1 MSKDYYRTL
10 GVSKDASK
18 DEIKK
23 AYKRL
28 AKKYHPD
35 LNKEE
40 GAAEKFKEISEAA
53 AVLSDDQKRAN
64 YDRFGAEGMKFN
76 NNMGGA
82 DFSDFM
88 RGFGGDFDSI
98 FDHLGDIFGG
108 GDMFGQRRSGSQGG
122 ANLRFDLEIT
132 LEEAAFGTTK
142 TIIVPKLDTC
152 TKCHG
157 SGAESSADIETCATC
172 HGTGMLRQTRQ
183 TPFGVF
189 ATTTTCGTCQGSGK
203 IIKNPCSV
211 CDGEGRVRTNK
222 KIEIKIP
229 EGIEEGMRLRV
240 SGEGE
245 AGEQGAPS
253 GDLYVLI
260 HIKKHEH
267 FERHGSDIVLEAPL
281 RFVQAA
287 LGDEIDVPTLH
298 GKVKMKIP
306 PGTQT
311 GTIFR
316 LKGKGIPI
324 LNGYGKG
331 DQHVV
336 VKVMVPE
343 KLTKRQRELLEEFD
357 GEVKKKKKGFF
368 DF

>member
-189 ATTTTCGTCQGSGK
+189 ATTTTCGTCQGSERSSKTLAQFATEKVGY
-203 IIKNPCSV
+203 
-211 CDGEGRVRTNK
+211 VR
-222 KIEIKIP
+222 
-229 EGIEEGMRLRV
+229 
-240 SGEGE
+240 
-245 AGEQGAPS
+245 
-253 GDLYVLI
+253 
-260 HIKKHEH
+260 IKK
-267 FERHGSDIVLEAPL
+267 S
-281 RFVQAA
+281 
-287 LGDEIDVPTLH
+287 
-298 GKVKMKIP
+298 
-306 PGTQT
+306 
-311 GTIFR
+311 R
-316 LKGKGIPI
+316 LKSR
-324 LNGYGKG
+324 
-331 DQHVV
+331 
-336 VKVMVPE
+336 KVSKKACVCASQAKE
-343 KLTKRQRELLEEFD
+343 KQESRAHPPATYMC
-357 GEVKKKKKGFF
+357 
-368 DF
+368 